1 MVQLKRAADPRGV
14 MNLGVII
21 TDDDREHMKNF
32 KLNPQVEDEI
42 DSCVECGYCEP
53 VCPSRDITMTP
64 RQRIVVRRAR
74 AKAIQ
79 DGDTEL
85 VKHIDEAYQYDG
97 IDTCAVDSMCVTAC
111 PVKIDTGK
119 FIKSLRRGQ
128 AGAAESAGWTAAAK
142 AWGPGNTLA
151 SAALTGAYYMPTKL
165 VQKVTD
171 VARALELL
179 GQTRGRERAL
189 ETVRGYVDDV
199 ERELD
204 ALPDGPAREAL
215 RTMTRLTVERVG

>member
-1 MVQLKRAADPRGV
+1 M
-14 MNLGVII
+14 
-21 TDDDREHMKNF
+21 
-32 KLNPQVEDEI
+32 
-42 DSCVECGYCEP
+42 
-53 VCPSRDITMTP
+53 
-64 RQRIVVRRAR
+64 RRAR

-128 AGAAESAGWTAAAK
+128 AGATESAGWAAAAK

-171 VARALELL
+171 VARAIVGAGGHRVGLGRSGIVQQVVGQGRILQGRRAGELPPL
-179 GQTRGRERAL
+179 RGLAVALAHVPGQLLQVRRHHFIRVRRRQRHAHLPKLAAL
-189 ETVRGYVDDV
+189 QQ
-199 ERELD
+199 
-204 ALPDGPAREAL
+204 REAL
-215 RTMTRLTVERVG
+215 ALGQADDVRRLDHRHAGHADAVLGV